1 MRILALIPARGGSKR
16 LPGKNSIDLGG
27 KPLINWSIE
36 ITKEIEDIC
45 STLVSTDDENIA
57 QIALKSGAIVPW
69 LRPAILSQDE
79 SSSSDVAIHALDWYE
94 SQFGKVDGLML
105 LQPTSPFRSKAT
117 ILAAIALFKASNC
130 EPIIGV
136 SKSKDQNSQRYKL
149 QNGIITQVEEGN
161 VKNKLHKLLGKLYKI
176 NGSVYLINPVE
187 LRLCRSFQ
195 PKNALGLKIKSQKES
210 IDIDTEDDLSQARK
224 ALAR

>member
-45 STLVSTDDENIA
+45 STLVSTDDETIA
-57 QIALKSGAIVPW
+57 QIARKTGAMVPW
-69 LRPAILSQDE
+69 LRPENLSQDE

-105 LQPTSPFRSKAT
+105 LQPTSPFRSKDT
-117 ILAAIALFKASNC
+117 ILSAIALFKASNYQT
-130 EPIIGV
+130 IIGV
-136 SKSKDQNSQRYKL
+136 SKSKDKNNLRYILK
-149 QNGIITQVEEGN
+149 NGIITQVDERK
-161 VKNKLHKLLGKLYKI
+161 VKNKVNKILGNLYKI
-176 NGSVYLINPVE
+176 NGSVYLINPSE
-187 LRLCRSFQ
+187 IRLYRSFH
-195 PKNALGLKIKSQKES
+195 PKNSLGIVINSKKES
-210 IDIDTEDDLSQARK
+210 IDIDTEADLTQARK
-224 ALAR
+224 ALIR